1 MSNETELINDPSEAD
16 APAVIEVI
24 EVIEVAPVSAPPK
37 AIAPSDEGVAPQW
50 RQNERGLERIR
61 VYGRASLSLPNG
73 VSVEGR
79 IYDMTRTG
87 ISVVLDSRLAMK
99 REYALHI
106 NIFRNGRLHNL
117 RIQVLAIHES
127 LVGKQGFKHGFQFV
141 TPTDEF
147 TRAIDDILA

>member
-16 APAVIEVI
+16 AEEDAPAVIEVS
-24 EVIEVAPVSAPPK
+24 EVATQ
-37 AIAPSDEGVAPQW
+37 G
-50 RQNERGLERIR
+50 RQNERGQERIR
-61 VYGRASLSLPNG
+61 VYGRASLSFPDG
-73 VSVEGR
+73 VSVDGK

-99 REYALHI
+99 RAYALHI

-117 RIQVLAIHES
+117 RIQALAIHES

-141 TPTDEF
+141 TLTDEF